1 MTGRC
6 LYTGQEAA
14 RMEGMPQ
21 TDTEW
26 MLKAVELSRK
36 GVGTTSP
43 NPPVGAV
50 IVKDGSIIGEGWHE
64 KAGEAHA
71 ERRAI
76 ADALAKGQGGHLPG
90 STIYVTLEPCSSH
103 GKTPPCTAA
112 IIEHGISRVVYGMVD
127 PDARHRGKADAIL
140 KAAGIEVQ
148 GGLCAEECREVLR
161 PWLFATEHGRPWVV
175 AKVASTLDAKMV
187 RQSER
192 WISDPEALKHAH
204 QLRLESDAI
213 LVGGETVRRDN
224 PALTIRTPLTA
235 PSERKEQPW
244 RIVMTRHRADLPAGA
259 TLFTDE
265 HSARTLVLENVED
278 YPAMLQRLYAE
289 HGIITL
295 MLECGG
301 NLLREFLDRGL
312 VNEWVQDIAP
322 ILSGGAA
329 QVVPGDFLACELH
342 LERTTFTQAGKDL
355 IIRGILPLD
364 D

>member
-26 MLKAVELSRK
+26 MLKAVALSRK

-76 ADALAKGQGGHLPG
+76 ADALAKGQGGHLQG

-112 IIEHGISRVVYGMVD
+112 IIEHGITRVVYGMVD
-127 PDARHRGKADAIL
+127 PDTRHRGKADAIL

-175 AKVASTLDAKMV
+175 GKVASTLDAKMV
-187 RQSER
+187 RQCER

-244 RIVMTRHRADLPAGA
+244 RIVMTKRRDTLPADA
-259 TLFTDE
+259 KVFTDE
-265 HSARTLVLENVED
+265 HRTRTLVLENVKD
-278 YPAMLQRLYAE
+278 YPEMLQRLYKE
-289 HGIITL
+289 QGIITL

>member
-76 ADALAKGQGGHLPG
+76 ADALAKGQGGHLQG

-127 PDARHRGKADAIL
+127 PDTRHRGKADAIL

-187 RQSER
+187 RQCER

-244 RIVMTRHRADLPAGA
+244 RIVMTKRRDTLPADA
-259 TLFTDE
+259 KVFTDE
-265 HSARTLVLENVED
+265 HRTRTLVLENVKD
-278 YPAMLQRLYAE
+278 YPEMLQRLYKE
-289 HGIITL
+289 QGIITL

>member
-1 MTGRC
+1 
-6 LYTGQEAA
+6 
-14 RMEGMPQ
+14 MEER
-21 TDTEW
+21 DTEW
-26 MLKAVELSRK
+26 MLRAVELSRK

-50 IVKDGSIIGEGWHE
+50 IVKDGSILGEGWHE
-64 KAGEAHA
+64 RAGEAHA

-76 ADALAKGQGGHLPG
+76 ADAIAKGQGSNLPG

-103 GKTPPCTAA
+103 GKTPPCTDAV
-112 IIEHGISRVVYGMVD
+112 IENGITRVVYGMVD
-127 PDARHRGKADAIL
+127 PDSRHRGRAAAL
-140 KAAGIEVQ
+140 LQSAGIAVQ
-148 GGLCAEECREVLR
+148 GGVCAEACREVLR

-175 AKVASTLDAKMV
+175 AKVACTLDAKMV
-187 RQSER
+187 RRSER
-192 WISDPEALKHAH
+192 WISDPVALRHAH
-204 QLRLESDAI
+204 QLRTASDAI

-244 RIVMTRHRADLPAGA
+244 RIVMTRHRAGLPADA

-289 HGIITL
+289 YGIITL

-329 QVVPGDFLACELH
+329 QVVPGDFLAHELH
-342 LERTTFTQAGKDL
+342 LEHTTFTQAGKDL
-355 IIRGILPLD
+355 IIRAILSN
-364 D
+364 

>member
-6 LYTGQEAA
+6 LYTAQEAA

-26 MLKAVELSRK
+26 MLKAVEHSRK

-148 GGLCAEECREVLR
+148 GGLCAEECHEVLR
-161 PWLFATEHGRPWVV
+161 PWLFATEQGRPWVV

-244 RIVMTRHRADLPAGA
+244 RIVMTKRRDTLPTDAKV
-259 TLFTDE
+259 FTDE
-265 HSARTLVLENVED
+265 HRTRTLVFENVKD
-278 YPAMLQRLYAE
+278 YPEMLQRLYKE
-289 HGIITL
+289 QGIITL

-301 NLLREFLDRGL
+301 TLLREFLDRGL
-312 VNEWVQDIAP
+312 VNEWMQDIAP
-322 ILSGGAA
+322 ILSGGEA
-329 QVVPGDFLACELH
+329 QAVPGNFLSQELH
-342 LERTTFTQAGKDL
+342 LEHPTFTQAGKDL

>member
-14 RMEGMPQ
+14 RMDGMPQ

-26 MLKAVELSRK
+26 MLRAVELSRK

-112 IIEHGISRVVYGMVD
+112 IIEHGITRVVYGMVD
-127 PDARHRGKADAIL
+127 PDTRHRGNADAIL

-148 GGLCAEECREVLR
+148 GGICAEECREVLR
-161 PWLFATEHGRPWVV
+161 PWLFATEQGRPWVV

-187 RQSER
+187 RQNER

-204 QLRLESDAI
+204 QLRLASDAI

-244 RIVMTRHRADLPAGA
+244 RIVMTKRRDTLPADA
-259 TLFTDE
+259 KVFTDE
-265 HSARTLVLENVED
+265 HRNRTLVLENVKD
-278 YPAMLQRLYAE
+278 YPEMLQRLYKDQ
-289 HGIITL
+289 GIITL

-301 NLLREFLDRGL
+301 TLLREFLDRGL

>member
-1 MTGRC
+1 
-6 LYTGQEAA
+6 
-14 RMEGMPQ
+14 MEER
-21 TDTEW
+21 DTEW
-26 MLKAVELSRK
+26 MLRAVELSRK

-50 IVKDGSIIGEGWHE
+50 IVKDGSILGEGWHE
-64 KAGEAHA
+64 RAGEAHA

-76 ADALAKGQGGHLPG
+76 ADAIAKGQGSNLPG

-103 GKTPPCTAA
+103 GKTPPCTDAV
-112 IIEHGISRVVYGMVD
+112 IENGITRVVYGMVD
-127 PDARHRGKADAIL
+127 PDSRHRGRADAL
-140 KAAGIEVQ
+140 LQSAGIAVQ
-148 GGLCAEECREVLR
+148 GGVCAEACREVLR

-175 AKVASTLDAKMV
+175 AKVACTLDAKMV
-187 RQSER
+187 RRSER
-192 WISDPEALKHAH
+192 WISDPEALRHAH
-204 QLRLESDAI
+204 QLRTASDAI

-244 RIVMTRHRADLPAGA
+244 RIVMTRHRAGLPADA

-289 HGIITL
+289 YGIITL

-329 QVVPGDFLACELH
+329 QVVPGDFLAHELH
-342 LERTTFTQAGKDL
+342 LEHTTFTQAGKDL
-355 IIRGILPLD
+355 IIRAILSN
-364 D
+364 

>member
-1 MTGRC
+1 
-6 LYTGQEAA
+6 
-14 RMEGMPQ
+14 MEER
-21 TDTEW
+21 DTEW
-26 MLKAVELSRK
+26 MLRAVELSRK

-50 IVKDGSIIGEGWHE
+50 IVKDGSILGEGWHE
-64 KAGEAHA
+64 RAGEAHA

-76 ADALAKGQGGHLPG
+76 ADAIARGQGANLPG

-103 GKTPPCTAA
+103 GKTPPCTDAV
-112 IIEHGISRVVYGMVD
+112 IKNGITRVVYGMVD
-127 PDARHRGKADAIL
+127 PDSRHRGRADAL
-140 KAAGIEVQ
+140 LQSAGITVQ
-148 GGLCAEECREVLR
+148 GGVCAEACREVLR

-175 AKVASTLDAKMV
+175 AKVACTLDAKMV
-187 RQSER
+187 RRSER
-192 WISDPEALKHAH
+192 WISDPEALCHAH
-204 QLRLESDAI
+204 QLRAASDAI

-244 RIVMTRHRADLPAGA
+244 RIVMTRHRAGLPTNA

-265 HSARTLVLENVED
+265 HSARTLVLKNVED
-278 YPAMLQRLYAE
+278 YLAMLQKLYAE
-289 HGIITL
+289 YGIITL

-329 QVVPGDFLACELH
+329 QVVPGDFLARELH
-342 LERTTFTQAGKDL
+342 LEHTTFTQAGKDL
-355 IIRGILPLD
+355 IIRGILPLAD
-364 D
+364 

>member
-1 MTGRC
+1 
-6 LYTGQEAA
+6 
-14 RMEGMPQ
+14 MEER
-21 TDTEW
+21 DTEW
-26 MLKAVELSRK
+26 MLRAVELSCK

-50 IVKDGSIIGEGWHE
+50 IVKDGSILGEGWHE
-64 KAGEAHA
+64 RAGEAHA

-76 ADALAKGQGGHLPG
+76 ADAIARGQGANLPG

-103 GKTPPCTAA
+103 GKTPPCTDAV
-112 IIEHGISRVVYGMVD
+112 IEHGITRVVYGMVD
-127 PDARHRGKADAIL
+127 PDSRHRGRADAL
-140 KAAGIEVQ
+140 LQSAGIAVQ
-148 GGLCAEECREVLR
+148 GGVCAEACREVLR
-161 PWLFATEHGRPWVV
+161 PWLFATEHARPWVV
-175 AKVASTLDAKMV
+175 AKVACTLDAKMV
-187 RQSER
+187 RCTER
-192 WISDPEALKHAH
+192 WISDPEALRHAH
-204 QLRLESDAI
+204 QLRTASDAI

-244 RIVMTRHRADLPAGA
+244 RIVMTRHRAGLPADA

-329 QVVPGDFLACELH
+329 QVVPGDFLARELH
-342 LERTTFTQAGKDL
+342 LEHTTFTRAGKDL

>member
-1 MTGRC
+1 
-6 LYTGQEAA
+6 
-14 RMEGMPQ
+14 MEER
-21 TDTEW
+21 DTEW
-26 MLKAVELSRK
+26 MLRAVELSRK

-50 IVKDGSIIGEGWHE
+50 IVKDGSILGEGWHE
-64 KAGEAHA
+64 RAGEAHA

-76 ADALAKGQGGHLPG
+76 ADAIARGQGANLPG

-103 GKTPPCTAA
+103 GKTPPCTDAV
-112 IIEHGISRVVYGMVD
+112 IENGITRVVYGMVD
-127 PDARHRGKADAIL
+127 PDSRHRGRADAL
-140 KAAGIEVQ
+140 LQSAGIAVQ
-148 GGLCAEECREVLR
+148 GGVCEEACREVLR

-175 AKVASTLDAKMV
+175 AKVACTLDAKMV
-187 RQSER
+187 RRSER
-192 WISDPEALKHAH
+192 WISDPEALRHAH
-204 QLRLESDAI
+204 QLRAASDAI

-244 RIVMTRHRADLPAGA
+244 RIVMTRHRAGLPAGA

-301 NLLREFLDRGL
+301 NLLRKFLNRGL

-322 ILSGGAA
+322 ILSGGAT
-329 QVVPGDFLACELH
+329 QVVPGDFLVRELH
-342 LERTTFTQAGKDL
+342 LEHTTFTRAGKDL
-355 IIRGILPLD
+355 IIRGIFPLD